1 MDPIGKHLIWMCTM
15 PIILDITGGI
25 LVLYLFHPTWGIMI
39 VAPWFTADWHLAE
52 VSHVMWLSP
61 SSKQFVA
68 NSLLFLVSSLSAEIR
83 QSRRE
88 TERRKR
94 LLLLIWVI
102 TWQPADRCPFCP
114 LRRSR
119 SRRRQG
125 EEKLLIRLFSFP
137 GQRPAQAGRDPT
149 LKSDPTKRLKCSTAF
164 YGQELAGED
173 AGHQVCRRGRR
184 CCRWE
189 PAWSL
194 TTSHQVLLKITGE
207 TLVPFRASCIFSLK
221 PRLRPLLRPL
231 PWTSYSLH
239 LYQVP

>member
-1 MDPIGKHLIWMCTM
+1 
-15 PIILDITGGI
+15 
-25 LVLYLFHPTWGIMI
+25 MI

-52 VSHVMWLSP
+52 VAYVMWLSP

-68 NSLLFLVSSLSAEIR
+68 NSLLFLVCSLSAEIR

-88 TERRKR
+88 TERRKL

-102 TWQPADRCPFCP
+102 TWQPADRCPFCH

-125 EEKLLIRLFSFP
+125 EEKLLIRLFFVSWAETRSGWAGSDFEVRSD
-137 GQRPAQAGRDPT
+137 QTAQVFLG
-149 LKSDPTKRLKCSTAF
+149 F